1 MVPQDLQPKAL
12 LKQSRFF
19 IAYINHYHPPKGF
32 YPNICAFIKTHSQF
46 AAEKATIN
54 PFGFIKVVLFIM
66 VTWTLYG
73 LLFIFLVSVAAA
85 IFIWMLG
92 VKSQSP
98 PINKTITA
106 NPSMPYEKIIFKSG
120 DSTVCGW
127 FIPAK
132 IDPNQAKQF
141 NSAPPLVIIVHGWGS
156 NRSRVLRYTEPL
168 YNEGYAL
175 MLFDARGHGESDPY
189 PTPSGI
195 MFRDDVIAALD
206 YAQQR
211 TDIDPNRIAIFSY
224 SLGAFGSTL
233 AIEQD
238 LRIKVIVTDSMPIRM
253 ETMIT
258 SELKRHKLPVIPLA
272 YFIPKIWYYRIG
284 ISPQEVKRLDIVNI
298 ISRTQVP
305 MLLIHSKLDDYIS
318 STDLEYLIAHLPPD
332 RIEHLFVYTPG
343 HRSSEK
349 DPSFFKRALPFLKKH
364 LN

>member
-1 MVPQDLQPKAL
+1 VVFIIVTWAL
-12 LKQSRFF
+12 
-19 IAYINHYHPPKGF
+19 YG
-32 YPNICAFIKTHSQF
+32 
-46 AAEKATIN
+46 
-54 PFGFIKVVLFIM
+54 VLFI
-66 VTWTLYG
+66 
-73 LLFIFLVSVAAA
+73 FIAAVIAA
-85 IFIWMLG
+85 ICIWMLG

-98 PINKTITA
+98 PVNKAIMA
-106 NPSMPYEKIIFKSG
+106 NPSMPYENISFKSEG
-120 DSTVCGW
+120 LTIRGW

-132 IDPNQAKQF
+132 IDPEQAMPF

-211 TDIDPNRIAIFSY
+211 SDIDLERIAIFSY

-233 AIEQD
+233 AMAGD
-238 LRIKVIVTDSMPIRM
+238 ARIKVIVTDSMPIRM

-284 ISPQEVKRLDIVNI
+284 ISAQEVKRLDIVNI
-298 ISRTQVP
+298 ISRTQIP

-318 STDLEYLIAHLPPD
+318 PTDLEYLIANLPSN
-332 RIEHLFVYTPG
+332 RVEHLFVNTPG

-349 DPSFFKRALPFLKKH
+349 DPSFFRTALPFLKKH
-364 LN
+364 LR